1 MGLDQGVPGSADR
14 LRRRHDAADRR
25 IHPDGDHVGSPLVAS
40 TSGLNADQRAAEV
53 GRVRT
58 ALLAVLA
65 GSIAVVGAIYTAR
78 TFALNR
84 QTYEHARETTRQSHE
99 LDQARLVTERFTR
112 AVDQLG
118 NENLDVRLGGIYA
131 LERLARESRDDHG
144 PIMEI
149 LTAYVREHAP
159 QPTRAAKA
167 PDERQEEP
175 GGWVYA
181 PARGASQRSSSRPR
195 PPEHICP
202 GCPHSLGRRRP
213 NTTRIS
219 GLIYGTRYSQ
229 ARTCRGESAEALLD
243 GRTCT
248 DRGWTGRSSTARA
261 STADL
266 HGADLGGAH
275 LQEAYLKFAFLH
287 GADLKA
293 RTCRGRTCRGRPP
306 APT

>member
-99 LDQARLVTERFTR
+99 LDHARLVTERFTR

-118 NENLDVRLGGIYA
+118 NENLDVRLSGIYA

-167 PDERQEEP
+167 PDEEQED
-175 GGWVYA
+175 
-181 PARGASQRSSSRPR
+181 PAAGST
-195 PPEHICP
+195 PPEARANEAAAVRDRP
-202 GCPHSLGRRRP
+202 STDVQAVLTVLRRRRREYDTDQRLDLRHALLAGA
-213 NTTRIS
+213 NLQGANLQR
-219 GLIYGTRYSQ
+219 
-229 ARTCRGESAEALLD
+229 ALLD

-261 STADL
+261 CNGRICT
-266 HGADLGGAH
+266 G
-275 LQEAYLKFAFLH
+275 
-287 GADLKA
+287 
-293 RTCRGRTCRGRPP
+293 RTWEGRTCRRR
-306 APT
+306 T